1 MEKLE
6 KGLRARDFRPRA
18 RRAAPSWAAYR
29 ALAVQLLRRSDG
41 AMLWIYSH
49 ISRPYHA
56 FMSRLCS
63 HFSFS
68 AAELFYALLII
79 GLLAYLAFVAVR
91 LIRRG
96 GRGMQL
102 FRCAVTLGMI
112 AALFWAGLC
121 LFWTPYYYAP
131 GFSEQSGVDDGP
143 VEVSELEAVTRY
155 FAALANEY
163 AEDVPRTADGDWDY
177 GREDILARAPEVFAG
192 AAEAFPCLQG
202 EPLEPKGIH
211 FSTIM
216 SYLDFTGF
224 FFPLTGE
231 ANVNMASPVF
241 LLPSTTQHEIA
252 HQRGVAA
259 EQECNFV
266 AIFSCLNSQYAD
278 FRYAGAALGYIYL
291 GNALSRADREAW
303 EEVYY
308 SLSETV
314 RRDFFGEQR
323 LLGRSLRTAAVQ
335 SASNSVYD
343 SFLKSNGQ
351 ELGRQSYGK
360 CVDLLTHYYLEA
372 AREAL
377 A

>member
-6 KGLRARDFRPRA
+6 KRLRARDFAPV
-18 RRAAPSWAAYR
+18 RAALLLLGLLIAFS
-29 ALAVQLLRRSDG
+29 VQLLRTSEG

-68 AAELFYALLII
+68 AAEVFYAVLII
-79 GLLAYLAFVAVR
+79 GLLAYLAFVIVR
-91 LIRRG
+91 LIRRS
-96 GRGMQL
+96 GRLLQL
-102 FRCAVTLGMI
+102 FRCVITLGMA

-121 LFWTPYYYAP
+121 VLWTPYYSAP
-131 GFSEQSGVDDGP
+131 SFSEQSGVDDGP

-163 AEDVPRTADGDWDY
+163 AEDVPRTADGGWDY
-177 GREDILARAPEVFAG
+177 DREDILARAPEVFAG
-192 AAEAFPCLQG
+192 AAESFPCLQG

-308 SLSETV
+308 SLSDTV
-314 RRDFFGEQR
+314 RRDFNVNNAYWAQFED
-323 LLGRSLRTAAVQ
+323 TAVQ

>member
-6 KGLRARDFRPRA
+6 KRLRARDFAPV
-18 RRAAPSWAAYR
+18 RAALLLLGLLIAFS
-29 ALAVQLLRRSDG
+29 VQLLRTSEG

-68 AAELFYALLII
+68 AAEVFSAVLII
-79 GLLAYLAFVAVR
+79 GLLAYLAFVIVR

-96 GRGMQL
+96 GRLLQL
-102 FRCAVTLGMI
+102 FRCVITLGMA

-121 LFWTPYYYAP
+121 VLWTPYYSAP
-131 GFSEQSGVDDGP
+131 SFSEQSGVDDGP
-143 VEVSELEAVTRY
+143 VEVSELAAVTRY

-163 AEDVPRTADGDWDY
+163 A
-177 GREDILARAPEVFAG
+177 
-192 AAEAFPCLQG
+192 
-202 EPLEPKGIH
+202 
-211 FSTIM
+211 
-216 SYLDFTGF
+216 
-224 FFPLTGE
+224 
-231 ANVNMASPVF
+231 PVF
-241 LLPSTTQHEIA
+241 LLPSTAEHEIA

-266 AIFSCLNSQYAD
+266 AIFACLESEYAD
-278 FRYAGAALGYIYL
+278 YRYAGAALGYIYL
-291 GNALSRADREAW
+291 GNALSGADREAW
-303 EEVYY
+303 EKVYY

-314 RRDFFGEQR
+314 RRDFSENNAYWDQFED
-323 LLGRSLRTAAVQ
+323 SAVQ

-360 CVDLLTHYYLEA
+360 CVDLLTHYYLDAALEA
-372 AREAL
+372 AG
-377 A
+377 

>member
-6 KGLRARDFRPRA
+6 KRLRARDFAPV
-18 RRAAPSWAAYR
+18 RAALLLLGLLIAFS
-29 ALAVQLLRRSDG
+29 VQLLRTSEG

-68 AAELFYALLII
+68 AAEVFYAVLII
-79 GLLAYLAFVAVR
+79 GLLAYLAFVIVR

-96 GRGMQL
+96 GRLLQL
-102 FRCAVTLGMI
+102 FRCVITLGMA

-121 LFWTPYYYAP
+121 VLWTPYYSAP
-131 GFSEQSGVDDGP
+131 SFSEQSGVDDGP
-143 VEVSELEAVTRY
+143 VAVSELAAVTRY

-163 AEDVPRTADGDWDY
+163 AEAVPRTEDGSWDY
-177 GREDILARAPEVFAG
+177 DRRDILERAPEVFDA
-192 AAEAFPCLQG
+192 AAETFPCLEG
-202 EPLEPKGIH
+202 EDLVPKGIY

-224 FFPLTGE
+224 FFPFTGE

-241 LLPSTTQHEIA
+241 LLPSTAEHEIA

-266 AIFSCLNSQYAD
+266 AIFACLESEYAD
-278 FRYAGAALGYIYL
+278 YRYAGAALGYIYL
-291 GNALSRADREAW
+291 GNALSGADREAW

-314 RRDFFGEQR
+314 RRDFSENNAYWDQFED
-323 LLGRSLRTAAVQ
+323 SAVQ

-360 CVDLLTHYYLEA
+360 CVDLLTHYYLDAALEA
-372 AREAL
+372 AG
-377 A
+377 